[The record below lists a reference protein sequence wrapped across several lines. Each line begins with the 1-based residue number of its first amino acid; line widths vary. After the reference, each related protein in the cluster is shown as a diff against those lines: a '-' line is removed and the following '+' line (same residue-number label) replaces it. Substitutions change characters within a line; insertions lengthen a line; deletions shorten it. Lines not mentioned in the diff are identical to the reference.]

1 MHDVDLVFAAIRCIY
16 APGNHRR
23 CLSAADRR
31 SAVTN
36 SKTAILQSRDE
47 EKMNLRFR
55 RRLKI
60 MPGLW
65 VNFNKG
71 MPSISMCGGPFT
83 LNVGS
88 KGIRGTAALH
98 GTGLSVSETRLV

>member
-1 MHDVDLVFAAIRCIY
+1 
-16 APGNHRR
+16 
-23 CLSAADRR
+23 
-31 SAVTN
+31 
-36 SKTAILQSRDE
+36 
-47 EKMNLRFR
+47 MNLRFR

-71 MPSISMCGGPFT
+71 MPSISVFGGPFT
-83 LNVGS
+83 LNVGR

-98 GTGLSVSETRLV
+98 GTGLSVNETIPQTDEPIEPED